1 MDEQEGK
8 TVKHEEK
15 EPITFEVK
23 DPKPPI
29 IHSETQKRS
38 PK

>member
-8 TVKHEEK
+8 TVKQEEK
-15 EPITFEVK
+15 EPVTFEVK

-29 IHSETQKRS
+29 IHSETHTRS